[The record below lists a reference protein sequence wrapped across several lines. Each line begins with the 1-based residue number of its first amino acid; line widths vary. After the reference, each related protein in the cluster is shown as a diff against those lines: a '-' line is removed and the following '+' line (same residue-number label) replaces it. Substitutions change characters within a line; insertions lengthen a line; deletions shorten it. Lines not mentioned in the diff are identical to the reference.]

1 MKQVLY
7 SLKRIVPILLVYG
20 MVASVLSAC
29 SAALSDTREGF
40 YSSLGYGE
48 MTYAPDFL
56 TVSFERSFELFHY
69 GQFLGRNTELA
80 TPERIDRYNEWV
92 RMRRQQAKWERHK
105 KRFYK
110 KGAMFLEEFYANLGS
125 TDMNAKYDNH
135 LDSVLLPTLQKERG
149 TTDWSLFTQKEN
161 RVTETRQPIVKP
173 AHGHWFNVYM
183 NGEDDSSRVVQIRLE
198 DDKHYVINGLINP
211 TRQIEMHA
219 LVREKM
225 RWIAHFFNRLQTET
239 DWRAFTRDYFIRC
252 TKEVLQGIKTEDGV
266 YNWRKMRLD
275 IQLKE
280 PITENDIEV
289 LGHDEYSVGPKG
301 DDAYR
306 LRLYLKNYENDYFAI
321 AGFINPCASR
331 DIR

>member
-1 MKQVLY
+1 M
-7 SLKRIVPILLVYG
+7 KRIVPILLVYG
-20 MVASVLSAC
+20 MVASVLSGC
-29 SAALSDTREGF
+29 SRSLSDSKDGF
-40 YSSLGYGE
+40 YASLGYEE
-48 MTYAPDFL
+48 MSYAPDYL
-56 TVSFERSFELFHY
+56 STSFEAFHKGLMY
-69 GQFLGRNTELA
+69 DRDITKW
-80 TPERIDRYNEWV
+80 TPEAVDRYNEWV
-92 RMRRQQAKWERHK
+92 RERSRQAKWERHK

-110 KGAMFLEEFYANLGS
+110 KGALFLEQFYADLGS
-125 TDMNAKYDNH
+125 ADMNTKYGNH
-135 LDSVLLPTLQKERG
+135 LDSVLLPTLQKESG
-149 TTDWSLFTQKEN
+149 STDWSLFTQKEN
-161 RVTETRQPIVKP
+161 RGVGIHKPVVKP
-173 AHGHWFNVYM
+173 AHGHWFNVYV
-183 NGEDDSSRVVQIRLE
+183 NGEGDSSNVVQVRLE
-198 DDKHYVINGLINP
+198 DDRKYVMNGLVNP
-211 TRQIEMHA
+211 ARHIEMDP
-219 LVREKM
+219 LVRQKLKWM
-225 RWIAHFFNRLQTET
+225 ARFFNRLQTET

-306 LRLYLKNYENDYFAI
+306 LRLYLKNYENGYFAI

>member
-1 MKQVLY
+1 M
-7 SLKRIVPILLVYG
+7 KRIVPILLVYG
-20 MVASVLSAC
+20 MVASALCAC
-29 SAALSDTREGF
+29 SAALSDSKDEYYR
-40 YSSLGYGE
+40 SLGYQE

-56 TVSFERSFELFHY
+56 TDSFERSFELFHY

-92 RMRRQQAKWERHK
+92 KLRRQQAKWERHK

-110 KGAMFLEEFYANLGS
+110 KGALFLEQFYADLGS
-125 TDMNAKYDNH
+125 TDMNTKYGNH
-135 LDSVLLPTLQKERG
+135 LDSVLLPTLQKESG
-149 TTDWSLFTQKEN
+149 STDWSLFTQKEN
-161 RVTETRQPIVKP
+161 RGAGIHKPVVKP
-173 AHGHWFNVYM
+173 AHGHWFNVYV
-183 NGEDDSSRVVQIRLE
+183 NGEGDSSVVRIRLE
-198 DDKHYVINGLINP
+198 DDRKYVMNGLVNP
-211 TRQIEMHA
+211 ARHIEMDP
-219 LVREKM
+219 LVRQKLKWM
-225 RWIAHFFNRLQTET
+225 ARFFNRLQTET

-306 LRLYLKNYENDYFAI
+306 LRLYLKNYENGYFAI